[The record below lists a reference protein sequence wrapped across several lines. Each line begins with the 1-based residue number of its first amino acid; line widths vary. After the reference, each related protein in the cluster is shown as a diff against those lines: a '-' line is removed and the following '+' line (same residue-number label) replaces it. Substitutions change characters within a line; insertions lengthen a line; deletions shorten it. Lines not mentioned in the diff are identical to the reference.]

1 MSLSF
6 KNISF
11 KYNNCY
17 PVKQSIFSN
26 FSLNIQ
32 VGEKVCIFGKTGS
45 GKSTL
50 IKLLTGEEKLQQ
62 GKILFQ
68 NKDIKKMKNLFENI
82 AILFQKPEKQFVFPN
97 IKDEVEFISERR
109 KVFTQTR
116 TYELADKF
124 NFPLKSYLNRNIY
137 SLSPGE
143 LKLLQIILVLSL
155 NKPYWILDDPFLF
168 LDEDKI
174 KVFKEILANSND
186 KTILILSRNKS
197 DFAGLLNREIFLN
210 K

>member
-6 KNISF
+6 ENISF
-11 KYNNCY
+11 RYKNCY

-32 VGEKVCIFGKTGS
+32 LGEKVGIFGKTGS

-50 IKLLTGEEKLQQ
+50 IKLITGEEKPQK

-68 NKDIKKMKNLFENI
+68 NQDIKKMKNLFENI

-97 IKDEVEFISERR
+97 IKDEIEFISERR
-109 KVFTQTR
+109 KIFTQTLI
-116 TYELADKF
+116 YEFADKF

-137 SLSPGE
+137 SLSLGE

-168 LDEDKI
+168 LDGDKI
-174 KVFKEILANSND
+174 KVFKEILANIND

-197 DFAGLLNREIFLN
+197 DFKGIIDREIMLTI
-210 K
+210 

>member
-6 KNISF
+6 QNISF
-11 KYNNCY
+11 KYKSGY
-17 PVKQSIFSN
+17 PVKQPIFSN

-32 VGEKVCIFGKTGS
+32 IGEKVCIFGKTGS

-50 IKLLTGEEKLQQ
+50 IKLLTREEKLQQ

-97 IKDEVEFISERR
+97 IKDEIEFISERR
-109 KVFTQTR
+109 KNYIQTNI
-116 TYELADKF
+116 YKFADKF
-124 NFPLKSYLNRNIY
+124 NFPLKSYLNGNIY
-137 SLSPGE
+137 ALSTGE
-143 LKLLQIILVLSL
+143 LKLIQIILVLSL

-174 KVFKEILANSND
+174 KVFKEILTKSND
-186 KTILILSRNKS
+186 KTILILSRNKM
-197 DFAGLLNREIFLN
+197 DFEGIIDREIMLTI
-210 K
+210 